1 MAEIF
6 LEEFKAPAI
15 FIAPQPLLSLY
26 AARKDTGVVVD
37 IGEGVTTIFPIYNGY
52 AITPHIH
59 RTENGGHEIT
69 QYLQLLLRKSGS
81 IFSTSS
87 EFEIVREMKESC
99 CECAT
104 SETASSLRD
113 SSIQYVL
120 PDGQALTVSLVS
132 NND

>member
-26 AARKDTGVVVD
+26 AYKKDTGIVVD
-37 IGEGVTTIFPIYNGY
+37 IGDGVTTLLPVYDGY
-52 AITPHIH
+52 ALTPFIH
-59 RTENGGHEIT
+59 RSEWGGGEVT
-69 QYLQLLLRKSGS
+69 KYLQLLLRKSGY

-87 EFEIVREMKESC
+87 EFEIVREIKEAC

-104 SETASSLRD
+104 EETSKMLAESTVD
-113 SSIQYVL
+113 YVL
-120 PDGQALTVSLVS
+120 PDGNSITV
-132 NND
+132 